1 MSGVR
6 VKGVRFRVS
15 GFWCTA
21 AAAAAAVVSGM
32 VVVAVLLLLLLL
44 LLQLLLSCQ
53 QTRHRRN
60 PERFLLDAF
69 HQTGHHGPL
78 PESPPVKTLSLKP
91 LTPNLPPL
99 RS

>member
-21 AAAAAAVVSGM
+21 AAAAVVSGM
-32 VVVAVLLLLLLL
+32 VVVAVLLLLLL